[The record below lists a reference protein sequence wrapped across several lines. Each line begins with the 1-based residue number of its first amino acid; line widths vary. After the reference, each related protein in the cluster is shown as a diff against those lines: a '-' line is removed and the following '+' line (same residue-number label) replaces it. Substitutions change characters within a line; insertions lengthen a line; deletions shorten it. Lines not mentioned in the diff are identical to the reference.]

1 MTDSEF
7 PDLCKY
13 LISSQRGR
21 RERAERTNERRRPA
35 NERTN
40 EQNETSEQETAEPRK
55 RARRRDENENENHER
70 TKKRTRDDGGSDKA
84 CTQTKTFVTFALLGV
99 IPFTSKGSHRMH
111 ALMGTKEIRQL
122 LKRERSKAFYFSVRF
137 EVGKNLTHT

>member
-13 LISSQRGR
+13 LVSSQRER

-40 EQNETSEQETAEPRK
+40 EQNETSERETAKRRK

-70 TKKRTRDDGGSDKA
+70 TKRRTRDDGGSDKA

-99 IPFTSKGSHRMH
+99 ITLHVKRITSYACTHED
-111 ALMGTKEIRQL
+111 KEIRQL
-122 LKRERSKAFYFSVRF
+122 LKRTFKGFLFFSQI
-137 EVGKNLTHT
+137 